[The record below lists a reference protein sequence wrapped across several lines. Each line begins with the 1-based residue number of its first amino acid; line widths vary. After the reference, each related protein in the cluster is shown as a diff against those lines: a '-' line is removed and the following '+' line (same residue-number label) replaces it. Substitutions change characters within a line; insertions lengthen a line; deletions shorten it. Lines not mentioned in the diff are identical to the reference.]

1 MRTSVAGYGFA
12 VRSRGLVADRVKIGQ
27 AWSVDIR
34 VKSFVPEA
42 AGRLDFLR
50 AEYGFTGPEVVP
62 DEAGAY
68 PLLRTVRYQ
77 RTGLAI
83 EISLVLSYMGEEYV
97 ATELV
102 SEDGSGSVRRT
113 QIGSGAAHTG
123 YQMRRALDRQAEAVR
138 SVLRGESSPHS

>member
-83 EISLVLSYMGEEYV
+83 EISLVLS
-97 ATELV
+97 
-102 SEDGSGSVRRT
+102 
-113 QIGSGAAHTG
+113 
-123 YQMRRALDRQAEAVR
+123 
-138 SVLRGESSPHS
+138 